1 MSEASVSVAW
11 TAAVD
16 VRGDRVL
23 VTVASEGKRIR
34 PAMTVAEAR
43 GLAELL
49 LRGAAVAEAISLP
62 AGRA

>member
-1 MSEASVSVAW
+1 VV
-11 TAAVD
+11 
-16 VRGDRVL
+16 

-49 LRGAAVAEAISLP
+49 LRGALVAEALSMPI
-62 AGRA
+62 GRA